1 MVRWV
6 ARSTG
11 AVGEVITSRAAHL
24 LPLTKKKEMG
34 IEEVRQELAKAE
46 AEKQKAE
53 NELQAWKGR
62 YGQRLTWLENKL
74 WKEEGTE
81 TQQSRW
87 ETEKTR
93 LEERQKSLEAEV
105 VKSRDHVRMLQDRLT
120 APTQPGNDFVTRAL
134 GTRV

>member
-1 MVRWV
+1 
-6 ARSTG
+6 
-11 AVGEVITSRAAHL
+11 
-24 LPLTKKKEMG
+24 MG

-74 WKEEGTE
+74 WKEEGNAKE
-81 TQQSRW
+81 RAEW
-87 ETEKTR
+87 K
-93 LEERQKSLEAEV
+93 EERTQLKEEKKSLEADKRERLKQV
-105 VKSRDHVRMLQDRLT
+105 ELLQDRLT

-134 GTRV
+134 GTRVVDK

>member
-1 MVRWV
+1 
-6 ARSTG
+6 
-11 AVGEVITSRAAHL
+11 
-24 LPLTKKKEMG
+24 MG

-74 WKEEGTE
+74 WKEEGTA
-81 TQQSRW
+81 TQLERW
-87 ETEKTR
+87 EKEKTR
-93 LEERQKSLEAEV
+93 LEERQKSLEKRRDDWDVEV
-105 VKSRDHVRMLQDRLT
+105 QKWGAKLREMTS
-120 APTQPGNDFVTRAL
+120 ASQPGNDFVTRAL